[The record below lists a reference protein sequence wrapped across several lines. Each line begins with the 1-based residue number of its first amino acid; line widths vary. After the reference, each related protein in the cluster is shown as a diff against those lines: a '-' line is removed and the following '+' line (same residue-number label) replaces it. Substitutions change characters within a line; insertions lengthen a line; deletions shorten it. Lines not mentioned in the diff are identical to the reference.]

1 MTDDVVQAIR
11 NRFDGRASS
20 YDDSAMHR
28 GLADAVATF
37 VDMTSVTSI
46 LDVATGTGLVLRALR
61 ERWGS
66 EAPQMIGVDISPGML
81 AVARRALP
89 EAELIEADA
98 RRLPLPDASVDLIT
112 CVTGLH
118 LIPDT
123 PAVLDEWARV
133 LRPGGVVVTATF
145 AVFDPSRH
153 HHELTGE
160 AAQVPYPMRH
170 AEFSTPQA
178 LQDSMAP
185 GGFHLLRHGSWV
197 GDHETVLIAEH
208 ARGSIRSA

>member
-1 MTDDVVQAIR
+1 MTDDVLQAIR
-11 NRFDGRASS
+11 TRFDRRASS

-28 GLADAVATF
+28 GLAEAVAAF
-37 VDMTSVTSI
+37 VDVTRVTSV

-61 ERWGS
+61 DRCGS
-66 EAPQMIGVDISPGML
+66 DAPRMIGVDVSPGML

-98 RRLPLPDASVDLIT
+98 RRLPLQDASVELIT

-133 LRPGGVVVTATF
+133 LRPGGAVVTATF
-145 AVFDPSRH
+145 AIFDPSRH
-153 HHELTGE
+153 HRELAST
-160 AAQVPYPMRH
+160 AAQAPYPVRH
-170 AEFSTPQA
+170 AEFGTLQA
-178 LQDSMAP
+178 LQEFMAP
-185 GGFHLLRHGSWV
+185 GGFHLLRHDSWV
-197 GDHETVLIAEH
+197 GEDETLLIAEH
-208 ARGSIRSA
+208 THGHG